1 MLQRKLLNKKKMP
14 LTRAH
19 LLTMDILG
27 KDSLKL
33 LHEDNSEQD
42 TSGSSE
48 GTSSDVFSSD
58 ISMASTSTSKENSE
72 PRRRSKRISKGIY
85 QVQSEFPKKYSFIAY
100 ERASSEDDDEIRDL
114 KKRKLTLEIEC
125 AQLKLDN
132 EKEKSMTMAND
143 KELAQTQTFIA

>member
-85 QVQSEFPKKYSFIAY
+85 QV
-100 ERASSEDDDEIRDL
+100 
-114 KKRKLTLEIEC
+114 
-125 AQLKLDN
+125 
-132 EKEKSMTMAND
+132 
-143 KELAQTQTFIA
+143 